1 MIVKQSSSIFSRPL
15 FKYLI
20 LFIGTYHILAGF
32 IIYAPSVSH
41 HFTFQVTNIA
51 TTVLKGLGFTAEIY
65 PQVSHVEYTEIRFE
79 STIYRVNEECTG
91 LYLIMLVIAAV
102 VAVPTALP
110 IRIFGIIL
118 TGFIAACIGCVRI
131 VILGCIAEYQAHI
144 FHLFHTYL
152 MEVAT
157 IGICAVIL
165 SVWCNFTLPYRKSTV
180 REC

>member
-1 MIVKQSSSIFSRPL
+1 MTVKQSSSILSNPL
-15 FKYLI
+15 FRYLI
-20 LFIGTYHILAGF
+20 LFIGTYHILAAF
-32 IIYAPSVSH
+32 IMYAPSVSH
-41 HFTFQVTNIA
+41 HFTFHVTMIA

-102 VAVPTALP
+102 IAVPTALP
-110 IRIFGIIL
+110 LRIFGIIL
-118 TGFIAACIGCVRI
+118 TGFIAACIGCMRI

-157 IGICAVIL
+157 IGFCVVIL
-165 SVWCNFTLPYRKSTV
+165 AVWFNFTLPYRQST
-180 REC
+180 